1 MGAENKVF
9 GLLLVLYAYIGGDG
23 DQECGKFAYL
33 INGWSLSAIYI
44 KTYPRQSAY
53 NDLFEKNRV
62 CRHEFKSDTVSENIA
77 QGHPERG

>member
-1 MGAENKVF
+1 MLTQYMDEPF
-9 GLLLVLYAYIGGDG
+9 
-23 DQECGKFAYL
+23 
-33 INGWSLSAIYI
+33 SAIYI

-62 CRHEFKSDTVSENIA
+62 CRHEFKPDTVSENIA